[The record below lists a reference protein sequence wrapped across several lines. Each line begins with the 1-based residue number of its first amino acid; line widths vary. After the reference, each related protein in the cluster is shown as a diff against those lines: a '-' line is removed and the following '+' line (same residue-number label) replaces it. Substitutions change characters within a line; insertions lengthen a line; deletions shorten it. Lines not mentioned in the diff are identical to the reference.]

1 MLRILGLAALALTF
15 GACSKTT
22 PAAPAAGQ
30 AAGQATGQAAVAPAA
45 QPAAP
50 ETPPAQPDPAA
61 APAAPT
67 SSAPTATAS
76 TSAPSTPPPPLP
88 DPLAV
93 GSQDAKDDLYC
104 SNVIFATYAPGEV
117 LSPTDEAVRMKN
129 EAMGMTI
136 AQAGADKLMAQGVA
150 RVTQLGAISD
160 AYADEVAKDIKA
172 GKPRLSLET
181 CMKRAAALPI
191 PR

>member
-76 TSAPSTPPPPLP
+76 TSAPSTPPPLP

>member
-22 PAAPAAGQ
+22 PAPQ
-30 AAGQATGQAAVAPAA
+30 AAGQTAGQAAVAPAA
-45 QPAAP
+45 QPATP
-50 ETPPAQPDPAA
+50 ETPPAQPDPAG
-61 APAAPT
+61 APA
-67 SSAPTATAS
+67 APTATAS

-136 AQAGADKLMAQGVA
+136 AQAGADKLMAQGAA

-160 AYADEVAKDIKA
+160 AYADKVAKDMKA

-191 PR
+191 PQ